1 MSGPAPVLRP
11 AAAEDGP
18 ALARIDAETWSPAV
32 TPAPRFSP
40 DRPFFASCSP
50 ADVLV
55 AELDGRVAAYARV
68 APHLPL
74 SSAAHVQELK
84 ALAVDP
90 AAQGRGVGH
99 RIVSDL
105 LARAR
110 ELGVRRVF
118 CLTFETKF
126 FAKHGFVEIKGTP
139 VSARVYEELLR
150 SYDEGVAEF
159 LDLERVKPNTLGN
172 TRMLVHLNEPGTPRA
187 V

>member
-55 AELDGRVAAYARV
+55 AELDGRVAGYARV

-84 ALAVDP
+84 ALAVAP
-90 AAQGRGVGH
+90 AAQGRGVG
-99 RIVSDL
+99 RALLYGARDL
-105 LARAR
+105 AIRRGART
-110 ELGVRRVF
+110 L
-118 CLTFETKF
+118 
-126 FAKHGFVEIKGTP
+126 
-139 VSARVYEELLR
+139 LLR
-150 SYDEGVAEF
+150 VLSSNPRAIALYRSAGYETAGVLRGLFRLEGRYVDDVLMA
-159 LDLERVKPNTLGN
+159 LDLTG
-172 TRMLVHLNEPGTPRA
+172 PGA
-187 V
+187 